1 MLIIIA
7 DPGRS
12 SMLSQPARR
21 FVLAYIDAWHN
32 SLVRGKTFDDIENFL
47 ILWRTSYDLIKFSGT
62 ECKKIEKRVKVLKTM
77 APEEYTNLDIQ
88 KDFWTKCAKMSKN
101 DIAKYGP
108 HLALSYSLFWSE

>member
-7 DPGRS
+7 DPNRS
-12 SMLSQPARR
+12 FILSEPARL

-47 ILWRTSYDLIKFSGT
+47 ILWRTGYDLIKFNRT
-62 ECKKIEKRVKVLKTM
+62 ERHKIEKRVRVLKKM

-88 KDFWTKCAKMSKN
+88 KDF
-101 DIAKYGP
+101 
-108 HLALSYSLFWSE
+108 